1 MHRVGVL
8 GNGVHRTFEY
18 ISRAI
23 TDGTIENCEVVV
35 VTANRPNVPLFAS
48 AAKVGVPYV
57 YLDGGSP
64 GEIDVQALETF
75 REHRVDFVILLGYG
89 KKIGPNL
96 LDAYPDRILNIHSA
110 PLPRFG

>member
-64 GEIDVQALETF
+64 GEIDVQALEGVYD
-75 REHRVDFVILLGYG
+75 VDRTACPID
-89 KKIGPNL
+89 
-96 LDAYPDRILNIHSA
+96 LDGLVDVRAWIECGGIRLT
-110 PLPRFG
+110 